1 MFKFLKRKQ
10 EQREAAEAKARTFNA
25 IVAQVSSGKGCMLE
39 AALVLHLTEGNQE
52 SLARLLTTFG
62 SSDLWILNK
71 GDERLGDPAVTEG
84 GDGAPYVAAFTSI
97 ERASQAVAEW
107 ALPSR
112 PAQISALELVFALN
126 MTTGIVLNA
135 NEPHFQ
141 WSFTPQHVS
150 NLRKLFEGSHNYEQG
165 GIYSVWAKGAFGAVK
180 LLRVDDGGVH
190 IRLYGNVWQERPASI
205 DFKELT
211 LDRAGDHTVLPIG
224 HMPVV
229 RASFLAMGPR
239 LVVCAPVT
247 DSELDGYAMWAEAN
261 GGYFGS

>member
-1 MFKFLKRKQ
+1 MFRFFKKKQ
-10 EQREAAEAKARTFNA
+10 EQREAAEAKMRTFNA
-25 IVAQVSSGKGCMLE
+25 IVAQVSSGKGSMLE
-39 AALVLHLTEGNQE
+39 AALVLHLTERNQE

-62 SSDLWILNK
+62 SSDLWILSK

-84 GDGAPYVAAFTSI
+84 SDGAPYVAAFTST
-97 ERASQAVAEW
+97 ERAAEAAVEW
-107 ALPSR
+107 TLPNR
-112 PAQISALELVFALN
+112 PAQISAMELVFALN

-150 NLRKLFEGSHNYEQG
+150 NLRKLFEGSHHYELG
-165 GIYSVWAKGAFGAVK
+165 GIYSVWTKGAFGAVK

-190 IRLYGNVWQERPASI
+190 IRVYGNVWQERPASI
-205 DFKELT
+205 DLEELT
-211 LDRAGDHTVLPIG
+211 LDRADEHSVRPIG

-247 DSELDGYAMWAEAN
+247 DAELDGYAMWAEEK

>member
-1 MFKFLKRKQ
+1 MFKFFKKKQ
-10 EQREAAEAKARTFNA
+10 EQREAAEAKTRIFNA
-25 IVAQVSSGKGCMLE
+25 IIAQVSSGKGSILE

-62 SSDLWILNK
+62 SSDLWILNRGEEK
-71 GDERLGDPAVTEG
+71 LGDPAVTEG
-84 GDGAPYVAAFTSI
+84 GEGAPYVAAFTSV
-97 ERASQAVAEW
+97 ERAAAAVAEW
-107 ALPSR
+107 ALPNR

-150 NLRKLFEGSHNYEQG
+150 NLRKLFEGSHTYEQG
-165 GIYSVWAKGAFGAVK
+165 GIYSVWTKGAFGAVK

-190 IRLYGNVWQERPASI
+190 IRLYGNVWQERPVSI
-205 DFKELT
+205 DLEELT
-211 LDRAGDHTVLPIG
+211 LDRASDQSLQSIG

-239 LVVCAPVT
+239 LIVCAPVT
-247 DSELDGYAMWAEAN
+247 DTELDGYSMWADAK